1 MRYQTR
7 EDQDAVILS
16 PVAGPPDASVLWLHG
31 LGADGHDF
39 APLIPL
45 IELPPQLR
53 IRFVLPH
60 APVRAVSL
68 NQGLQ
73 MRAWYDIKALSDGAP
88 EDAAG
93 IAESGARVEGYIQR
107 EREQG
112 IPAQRIVL
120 AGFSQGGAMV
130 LYSGLRCM
138 QRLAGVLA
146 LSTYLPLRDRLA
158 CEASEANQHTPILMC
173 HGRDDPVLTFQIG
186 EMSRDALLRLGYA
199 VQWREYRMRH
209 EVCPAEIADIA
220 TWLQQVFA

>member
-93 IAESGARVEGYIQR
+93 IAESGARVEAYIQR

-120 AGFSQGGAMV
+120 A
-130 LYSGLRCM
+130 
-138 QRLAGVLA
+138 
-146 LSTYLPLRDRLA
+146 RDRLA